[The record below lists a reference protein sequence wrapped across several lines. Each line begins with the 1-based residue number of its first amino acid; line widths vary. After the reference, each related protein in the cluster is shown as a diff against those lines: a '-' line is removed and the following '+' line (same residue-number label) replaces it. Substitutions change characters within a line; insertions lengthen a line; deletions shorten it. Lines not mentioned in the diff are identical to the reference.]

1 MHQEVE
7 PVLLDAVVEE
17 YDMLTEKLHI
27 PRIDRELYEHLFVK
41 SLRDYLV
48 QAQSKSKTPL
58 TVRVGDLLADNVLGT
73 SIEALQLVI
82 QKLQQH
88 QALTVNVLKC
98 ITHREAVLSNLIAC
112 NAFYER
118 NACTLDDAQQ
128 TFLHG
133 LQELQLITL
142 LVTEAIFHWREN
154 ISRPYPFLLKKGEN
168 YLLRINEDAVALSN
182 CAVGASLN
190 LKMSQF
196 PCNSN
201 IDIGKMRKRQSIMRR
216 TRLVNTGAALQRGLK
231 PVTPTPKRT
240 FAYGSPSLWRR
251 DNDSTATG
259 GRRSANHSGATSR
272 AGSARR
278 SSDAF
283 TPTTVD
289 GNEEVALALEELA
302 VLIQSGTNAP
312 STQFGGYAMN
322 QHGNLRAAQR
332 RKNSRL
338 KAAEKLILNEYELQK
353 KLNEELFHEADSRDR
368 FVLVLPTPQ
377 LFNLK
382 FGEEDDN
389 HNGDDREWPVLKD
402 SLPLNKSEW
411 DGLFDKQYFMLNAKR
426 KSRM

>member
-182 CAVGASLN
+182 CAVGRLPKPEN
-190 LKMSQF
+190 E
-196 PCNSN
+196 
-201 IDIGKMRKRQSIMRR
+201 SIS
-216 TRLVNTGAALQRGLK
+216 VQ
-231 PVTPTPKRT
+231 
-240 FAYGSPSLWRR
+240 
-251 DNDSTATG
+251 
-259 GRRSANHSGATSR
+259 
-272 AGSARR
+272 
-278 SSDAF
+278 
-283 TPTTVD
+283 
-289 GNEEVALALEELA
+289 LE
-302 VLIQSGTNAP
+302 
-312 STQFGGYAMN
+312 Y
-322 QHGNLRAAQR
+322 
-332 RKNSRL
+332 
-338 KAAEKLILNEYELQK
+338 
-353 KLNEELFHEADSRDR
+353 
-368 FVLVLPTPQ
+368 
-377 LFNLK
+377 
-382 FGEEDDN
+382 
-389 HNGDDREWPVLKD
+389 
-402 SLPLNKSEW
+402 
-411 DGLFDKQYFMLNAKR
+411 
-426 KSRM
+426 